1 MSFGLTMAF
10 LNDRKSATRQ
20 VTGGAKNLFLVLDS
34 NQPRHTAA
42 RVVRVPSAIA
52 AQGDPIAAAAP
63 RLANKSHTTFQ
74 WPCYRVIAWSVPRS
88 AADPRGRP
96 FAES

>member
-1 MSFGLTMAF
+1 MSFGLAMAF

-20 VTGGAKNLFLVLDS
+20 VTGEAKNLLLVRDS
-34 NQPRHTAA
+34 NQPRYTAA

-63 RLANKSHTTFQ
+63 RLANKSNTTFQ
-74 WPCYRVIAWSVPRS
+74 WPCHRIIAWSVPRS
-88 AADPRGRP
+88 AGDPRGRP